1 MADYESLRAV
11 YSGHPHV
18 LVEPLGPLPPESYRV
33 TYTVPGLSLHGEAP
47 VQVDRHVVEIRLP
60 LGYPRD
66 QPYCVAVTPVFH
78 PNVAGHYCIAD
89 HWSAGHSLVDIVSEI
104 GDIIQYR
111 NYNVDSPLNAIAAY
125 YAQQH
130 PRLFPIGGIELGAPD
145 VDIAIG
151 GSSAGAA

>member
-1 MADYESLRAV
+1 MADHESLRGV
-11 YSGHPHV
+11 YSGHPNV

-33 TYTVPGLSLHGEAP
+33 TYTLPGLTLRGESP
-47 VQVDRHVVEIRLP
+47 VQTDRHVVEIRLP

-66 QPYCVAVTPVFH
+66 QPYCVAVTPIFH

-89 HWSAGHSLVDIVSEI
+89 HWSAGQSLVDVVAEI

-111 NYNVDSPLNAIAAY
+111 NYNPQSPLNAIAAY

-130 PRLFPIGGIELGAPD
+130 PDLFPIGTVELGAPD

-151 GSSAGAA
+151 RSSAGAA